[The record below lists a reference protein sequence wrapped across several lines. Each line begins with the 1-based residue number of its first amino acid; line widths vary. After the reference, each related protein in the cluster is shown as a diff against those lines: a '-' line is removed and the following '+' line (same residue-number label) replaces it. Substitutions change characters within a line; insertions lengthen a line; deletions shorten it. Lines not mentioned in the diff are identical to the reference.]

1 MKPKR
6 APLCRLRYNY
16 LEWQFLEGAS
26 LPSAAVPP
34 SDFGPHI
41 GFVQLVEDLLPK
53 QTPKYHLLMLTRA
66 TV

>member
-6 APLCRLRYNY
+6 APFCRLRYNY

-26 LPSAAVPP
+26 LPSAVVPP

-41 GFVQLVEDLLPK
+41 GFIQLVEDLPPK
-53 QTPKYHLLMLTRA
+53 
-66 TV
+66 